1 MRLFVALTPPD
12 EVVEALRVC
21 THELRE
27 CAPELRW
34 TRPEQWHVTLAFLG
48 EVGSPSQPACGGA
61 PSLPSARHLG
71 PGGR

>member
-12 EVVEALRVC
+12 EVIEALRAV

-34 TRPEQWHVTLAFLG
+34 TRA
-48 EVGSPSQPACGGA
+48 
-61 PSLPSARHLG
+61 
-71 PGGR
+71 